1 METRVKFKCLAIAAA
16 TAALL
21 NRCRQAQISD
31 NAVRIGVLT
40 DLSGV
45 YSDVSGKGTV
55 VATQMAI
62 DDFVAKER
70 PVSRWRWSRPTT
82 RTRATLPPTRRASG
96 SSAEKV
102 DTASELV
109 TTSVALAVHEDR
121 QGEEPLALI
130 SGAASTRV
138 TNETATTSRCTGP
151 TTPMRWPTAR
161 PRP

>member
-21 NRCRQAQISD
+21 NPAQAQISD

-70 PVSRWRWSRPTT
+70 PSF
-82 RTRATLPPTRRASG
+82 
-96 SSAEKV
+96 KV
-102 DTASELV
+102 EM
-109 TTSVALAVHEDR
+109 
-121 QGEEPLALI
+121 G
-130 SGAASTRV
+130 
-138 TNETATTSRCTGP
+138 
-151 TTPMRWPTAR
+151 
-161 PRP
+161 

>member
-1 METRVKFKCLAIAAA
+1 METRVKFKCLAIAAG

-21 NRCRQAQISD
+21 NPAQAQISD

-70 PVSRWRWSRPTT
+70 DR
-82 RTRATLPPTRRASG
+82 
-96 SSAEKV
+96 K
-102 DTASELV
+102 
-109 TTSVALAVHEDR
+109 SVV
-121 QGEEPLALI
+121 
-130 SGAASTRV
+130 
-138 TNETATTSRCTGP
+138 
-151 TTPMRWPTAR
+151 
-161 PRP
+161 